1 MADENVLRGVS
12 YPLQGR
18 VRPSPFD
25 TKERI
30 RRLGLLDGCCM
41 EYQATYEP
49 CTTGLLKTYLTPDH
63 AI

>member
-1 MADENVLRGVS
+1 MANENVLRGVS

-30 RRLGLLDGCCM
+30 RRLGCWMDVAWNTRQLMNRAQPG
-41 EYQATYEP
+41 
-49 CTTGLLKTYLTPDH
+49 YLRHT
-63 AI
+63 